1 MDRLPPL
8 RLLTTFEAV
17 SRHGSMQL
25 AAARL
30 NVTQPAV
37 SQALKALEEHVG
49 APLID
54 RATRPAQLTEAGELL
69 ARAVR
74 DGLGQIAAALEDI
87 RALSGQEGNQV
98 TVSCTLGMATYW
110 LMPRLPEFYAR
121 HPEITVNVQAPA
133 TDLPHLAPG
142 IDIAVR
148 YGTGGWREGRTL
160 KLFDERVCPVAAPA
174 LLDQLEAEGIG
185 LDSAPLIHVRSPH
198 NQHWAGW
205 EDYLSVRGISRGR
218 LSGQTFNN
226 YVQAAQ
232 AVLDGR
238 GVMLGWRSIAS
249 GAVREGALRMWPGGE
264 VDLGTSYF
272 VTAATPLSQSAQVF
286 LAWIQ
291 TAGAA
296 AEENFQKEVL
306 SDPRDQSR

>member
-1 MDRLPPL
+1 MNRLPPL

-17 SRHGSMQL
+17 ARYGSARL

-30 NVTQPAV
+30 NVSASAV
-37 SQALKALEEHVG
+37 SQTVKALEDHIG
-49 APLID
+49 TSLFD
-54 RATRPAQLTEAGELL
+54 RGTRPAQLTEAGELL

-87 RALSGQEGNQV
+87 RALSGQDGAQL

-110 LMPRLPEFYAR
+110 LMPRLPDFYAA
-121 HPEITVNVQAPA
+121 HPDVTVNVQAPA
-133 TDLPHLAPG
+133 TDLPHLSPG
-142 IDIAVR
+142 IDVAIR
-148 YGTGGWREGRTL
+148 YGTGGWSEGTTV
-160 KLFDERVCPVAAPA
+160 KLFDERVCPVAAPQ
-174 LLDQLEAEGIG
+174 LLESLLGKGVG
-185 LDSAPLIHVRSPH
+185 LDAAPLIHVRSPH

-205 EDYLSVRGISRGR
+205 EEYLRARRIERSR

-249 GAVREGALRMWPGGE
+249 GAVREGALRMWPDGE
-264 VDLGTSYF
+264 LDLGTSYY
-272 VTAATPLSQSAQVF
+272 VTGPRRPSGPAQAF
-286 LAWIQ
+286 LDWI
-291 TAGAA
+291 TAD
-296 AEENFQKEVL
+296 E
-306 SDPRDQSR
+306 

>member
-1 MDRLPPL
+1 MDRLPAL

-17 SRHGSMQL
+17 ARHGTMRL

-30 NVTQPAV
+30 NVTEPAI
-37 SQALKALEEHVG
+37 SQALKALEAHVG
-49 APLID
+49 TPLIN

-74 DGLGQIAAALEDI
+74 DGLGQISTALEDI
-87 RALSGQEGNQV
+87 RALGGQGGAQV

-110 LMPRLPEFYAR
+110 LMPRLPEFYALY
-121 HPEITVNVQAPA
+121 PDITVNVQAPA

-142 IDIAVR
+142 IHIALR
-148 YGTGGWREGRTL
+148 YGTGGWREGMTQ

-174 LLDQLEAEGIG
+174 LLDRLLNDGVD
-185 LDSAPLIHVRSPH
+185 LDCVPLIHVRSPN

-205 EDYLSVRGISRGR
+205 EDYLRFRRIKRDR

-232 AVLDGR
+232 AVLEGR

-249 GAVREGALRMWPGGE
+249 GAVRDGVLRMWPGGE

-272 VTAATPLSQSAQVF
+272 VTTSVPQSKTAQVF
-286 LAWIQ
+286 LDWITTPANQ
-291 TAGAA
+291 
-296 AEENFQKEVL
+296 
-306 SDPRDQSR
+306 P

>member
-17 SRHGSMQL
+17 ARHGSMRL

-37 SQALKALEEHVG
+37 SQALKALEDHVG
-49 APLID
+49 AQLID
-54 RATRPAQLTEAGELL
+54 RSTRPAQLSEAGELL

-74 DGLGQIAAALEDI
+74 DGLGQITAALEDI
-87 RALSGQEGNQV
+87 RALSGQDGAQV

-110 LMPRLPEFYAR
+110 LMPRLPAFYAN

-133 TDLPHLAPG
+133 TDLPHLSPG
-142 IDIAVR
+142 IDIAIR
-148 YGTGGWREGRTL
+148 YGTGGWHEGTTL

-174 LLDQLEAEGIG
+174 LLDRLQSDGVG
-185 LDSAPLIHVRSPH
+185 LDQAPLIHVRSPH

-205 EDYLSVRGISRGR
+205 EDYLRARKIQRAR

-264 VDLGTSYF
+264 LDLGTSYF
-272 VTAATPLSQSAQVF
+272 VTGARPLSGPAQAF
-286 LAWIQ
+286 LDWI
-291 TAGAA
+291 TAVELNG
-296 AEENFQKEVL
+296 
-306 SDPRDQSR
+306 S

>member
-17 SRHGSMQL
+17 ARHGSMRL

-30 NVTQPAV
+30 NVTQPAI
-37 SQALKALEEHVG
+37 SQALKSLETHVG
-49 APLID
+49 ARLID
-54 RATRPAQLTEAGELL
+54 RATRPAQLTEGGEML

-87 RALSGQEGNQV
+87 RALNGQEEAQV

-110 LMPRLPEFYAR
+110 LMPRLPNFYAR
-121 HPEITVNVQAPA
+121 HPDITVNVQAPA

-142 IDIAVR
+142 SDIAIR
-148 YGTGGWREGRTL
+148 YGTGGWREGTTQ
-160 KLFDERVCPVAAPA
+160 KLFDERICPVDAPS
-174 LLDQLEAEGIG
+174 LLERLVADGVG
-185 LDSAPLIHVRSPH
+185 LDRAPLIHVRSPH

-205 EDYLSVRGISRGR
+205 EDYLRARGIARGR
-218 LSGQTFNN
+218 LSGQSFNN

-249 GAVREGALRMWPGGE
+249 GAVREGALRMWPEGE

-272 VTAATPLSQSAQVF
+272 VTAAKPASHTAAQF
-286 LAWIQ
+286 LDWI
-291 TAGAA
+291 TA
-296 AEENFQKEVL
+296 ENHA
-306 SDPRDQSR
+306 

>member
-1 MDRLPPL
+1 MDRFPPL

-17 SRHGSMQL
+17 ARHGSMRS

-37 SQALKALEEHVG
+37 SQALKSLEAHVG
-49 APLID
+49 VPLID
-54 RATRPAQLTEAGELL
+54 RATRPAQLTEAGVLL
-69 ARAVR
+69 ARALR

-87 RALSGQEGNQV
+87 RALSGQDGAQL

-121 HPEITVNVQAPA
+121 HPEITVNVQAPS
-133 TDLPHLAPG
+133 TDLPHLSPG
-142 IDIAVR
+142 IDIAIR
-148 YGTGGWREGRTL
+148 YGTGRWHEGSTF

-174 LLDQLEAEGIG
+174 LLDRLQAQGIG
-185 LDSAPLIHVRSPH
+185 LDQAPLIHVRSPH

-205 EDYLSVRGISRGR
+205 EDYLKARGIQRAR
-218 LSGQTFNN
+218 LTGQTFNN

-238 GVMLGWRSIAS
+238 GVMLGWHSIAH
-249 GAVREGALRMWPGGE
+249 GAVRDGALRQWPDAE
-264 VDLGTSYF
+264 VDLGTAYY
-272 VTAATPLSQSAQVF
+272 VTTSTRCAHTAQTF
-286 LAWIQ
+286 LDWLLASV
-291 TAGAA
+291 GARQG
-296 AEENFQKEVL
+296 N
-306 SDPRDQSR
+306 

>member
-1 MDRLPPL
+1 MDHLPPL

-17 SRHGSMQL
+17 ARHGSSRL

-30 NVTQPAV
+30 NVSASAV
-37 SQALKALEEHVG
+37 SQTVKALENHIG
-49 APLID
+49 ISLFD
-54 RATRPAQLTEAGELL
+54 RGTRPAQLTEAGELL

-74 DGLGQIAAALEDI
+74 DGLGQIAGALEDI
-87 RALSGQEGNQV
+87 RALSGQDGAQL

-110 LMPRLPEFYAR
+110 LMPRLPDFYVA
-121 HPEITVNVQAPA
+121 HPDVTVNVQAPA

-142 IDIAVR
+142 IDVAIR
-148 YGTGGWREGRTL
+148 YGTGGWHEGTTT
-160 KLFDERVCPVAAPA
+160 KLFDERVCPVAAPQ
-174 LLDQLEAEGIG
+174 LLESLLGKGVG
-185 LDSAPLIHVRSPH
+185 LDAAPLIHVRSPH

-205 EDYLSVRGISRGR
+205 EEYLRARRIERSR

-249 GAVREGALRMWPGGE
+249 GAVREGALRMWPDGE
-264 VDLGTSYF
+264 LNLGTSYY
-272 VTAATPLSQSAQVF
+272 VTGPRRPSGPARAF
-286 LAWIQ
+286 LKWI
-291 TAGAA
+291 TGY
-296 AEENFQKEVL
+296 E
-306 SDPRDQSR
+306 

>member
-1 MDRLPPL
+1 MNRLPPL

-17 SRHGSMQL
+17 ARHGSARL

-30 NVTQPAV
+30 NVSASAV
-37 SQALKALEEHVG
+37 SQTVKALEDHIG
-49 APLID
+49 TSLFD
-54 RATRPAQLTEAGELL
+54 RGTRPAQLTEAGELL

-87 RALSGQEGNQV
+87 RALSGQDGAQL

-110 LMPRLPEFYAR
+110 LMPRLPDFYAA
-121 HPEITVNVQAPA
+121 HPDVTVNVQAPA
-133 TDLPHLAPG
+133 TDLPHLSPG
-142 IDIAVR
+142 IDVAIR
-148 YGTGGWREGRTL
+148 YGTGGWSEGTTV
-160 KLFDERVCPVAAPA
+160 KLFDERVCPVAAPQ
-174 LLDQLEAEGIG
+174 LLESLLGKGVG
-185 LDSAPLIHVRSPH
+185 LDAAPLIHVRSPH

-205 EDYLSVRGISRGR
+205 EEYLRARRIERSR

-249 GAVREGALRMWPGGE
+249 GAVREGALRMWPDGE
-264 VDLGTSYF
+264 LDLGTSYY
-272 VTAATPLSQSAQVF
+272 VTGPRRPSGPAQAF
-286 LAWIQ
+286 LEWI
-291 TAGAA
+291 TAD
-296 AEENFQKEVL
+296 E
-306 SDPRDQSR
+306 

>member
-1 MDRLPPL
+1 MERFPPL

-17 SRHGSMQL
+17 ARHGSMRL

-49 APLID
+49 TTLFD
-54 RATRPAQLTEAGELL
+54 RTTRPAQLTEAGQLL
-69 ARAVR
+69 SRAVR
-74 DGLGQIAAALEDI
+74 DGLGQISAALEDI
-87 RALSGQEGNQV
+87 RALSGQDGAQV
-98 TVSCTLGMATYW
+98 MVSCTLGMATYW
-110 LMPRLPEFYAR
+110 LMPRLPQFYAS

-133 TDLPHLAPG
+133 TDLPHLSPG
-142 IDIAVR
+142 IDIASR
-148 YGTGGWREGRTL
+148 YGTGGWREGTTQ

-174 LLDQLEAEGIG
+174 LLDRLEAEGIG
-185 LDSAPLIHVRSPH
+185 LDGAPLIHVRSPH

-205 EDYLSVRGISRGR
+205 EDYLRARGIARSR

-249 GAVREGALRMWPGGE
+249 GAVRDGALRMWPGGE
-264 VDLGTSYF
+264 LDLGTSYF
-272 VTAATPLSQSAQVF
+272 VTGARRPSHPAKTFLDWISATEH
-286 LAWIQ
+286 
-291 TAGAA
+291 
-296 AEENFQKEVL
+296 AEG
-306 SDPRDQSR
+306 